1 MVCTVLY
8 LGEPPSELPLLLI
21 RAMMSD
27 VDIDGND
34 DNDKDA
40 TDDDDDYL
48 RRTARQVRTRKKV
61 REETVISSLCCT
73 W

>member
-34 DNDKDA
+34 DNDKD
-40 TDDDDDYL
+40 DDDYL